1 MSCGERRNSSPSKY
15 VSNITYFGKPVY
27 TYSLKQGIEDGFLV
41 PFGLSVLTSTSV
53 NAAHLLDV
61 RRATALELVEEVV
74 IVGGHDVGR
83 GNGRRAH
90 T

>member
-1 MSCGERRNSSPSKY
+1 M
-15 VSNITYFGKPVY
+15 
-27 TYSLKQGIEDGFLV
+27 
-41 PFGLSVLTSTSV
+41 
-53 NAAHLLDV
+53 